1 MTAVL
6 SSYRGIVAI
15 LLLTVA
21 ALTGVGLG
29 QPLQTL
35 AVLAVIALVPG
46 TALLPWLP
54 PTTVAQKAVIVVAAS
69 LALTA
74 ILSEALAIAG
84 VWTADGL
91 VLALAAVG
99 VVGVLSRRWAP

>member
-1 MTAVL
+1 MTAAL
-6 SSYRGIVAI
+6 SQYRGVVAI
-15 LLLTVA
+15 LLLTLL
-21 ALTGVGLG
+21 ALTGAGLG
-29 QPLQTL
+29 PPLKTL

-54 PTTVAQKAVIVVAAS
+54 TSSTTQRAVIVVAAS

-74 ILSEALAIAG
+74 VLSEALAIAG

-91 VLALAAVG
+91 VVALAAVG
-99 VVGVLSRRWAP
+99 LLGVLCRRWAP